1 MNSRIGDAQR
11 HTKFINEIYEEE
23 RARRLAKREEDLAL
37 ANAELDKIDAEKC
50 ELEKDLQS
58 KQDEIVVDERELDR
72 LKMVLQLEEQR
83 KKEANR

>member
-1 MNSRIGDAQR
+1 MA
-11 HTKFINEIYEEE
+11 E
-23 RARRLAKREEDLAL
+23 
-37 ANAELDKIDAEKC
+37 AELDKIDAEKC